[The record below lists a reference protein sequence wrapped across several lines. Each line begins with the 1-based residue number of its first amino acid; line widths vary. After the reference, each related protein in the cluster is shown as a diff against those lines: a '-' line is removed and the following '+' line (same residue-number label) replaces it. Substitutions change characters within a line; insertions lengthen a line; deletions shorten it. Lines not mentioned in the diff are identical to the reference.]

1 MVGLY
6 VSLYIFFII
15 CQIKNSGMWALAIT
29 NMILCA
35 KKKQKNFDL
44 LMHVLKNPKPVN

>member
-15 CQIKNSGMWALAIT
+15 CQIKNSGIWALATT

-35 KKKQKNFDL
+35 KKNKKTSIY
-44 LMHVLKNPKPVN
+44 

>member
-15 CQIKNSGMWALAIT
+15 CQIKNSGIWALAIT
-29 NMILCA
+29 NMILWG
-35 KKKQKNFDL
+35 KKNKNWIY
-44 LMHVLKNPKPVN
+44 